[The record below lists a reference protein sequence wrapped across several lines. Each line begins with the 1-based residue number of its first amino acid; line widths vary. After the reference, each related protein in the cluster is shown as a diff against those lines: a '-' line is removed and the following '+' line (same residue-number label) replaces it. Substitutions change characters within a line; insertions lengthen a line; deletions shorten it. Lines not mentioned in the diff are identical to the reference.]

1 MKKELLIVFSAF
13 TFGILVWISDS
24 ALDSLFFYE
33 GTFIDRLILDVPKHE
48 IYFRLQVIVFFT
60 IFGIIIA
67 NLFSK
72 RNQAEKALHRSHDK
86 LEKRV
91 EDRTIKLSEANKILN
106 DEIAERV
113 HAEYRLMFNQ
123 KMLKAVIDGI
133 SDPLILVNKDYEI
146 KMINRSAYVYYGIK
160 SSQNVSG
167 KKCHEIVLD
176 NSNPC
181 EGCEISLTNYSSK
194 STSFERQG
202 IFNSQKVEKVVTYP
216 ILGENGLLENIL
228 IRISDI
234 TERKNF
240 ERHLVQSEKMSAL
253 GTLVSSIAHEI
264 NNPNNFVTF
273 NLPILKEYILEIIP
287 IIEDHGKKHQD
298 YEPFNMTIS
307 EFCKDLTKIVDN
319 IDHGS
324 KRVSTFVT
332 NLKEY
337 SQQDYGTPH
346 TLIDIKTVIENAF
359 MICKS
364 KIDKEVK
371 FFSMDISDNIPKI
384 VTDRYA
390 VEQVLVT
397 LLINASEAII
407 DKKDSWVKVT
417 AEYVNTSKRY
427 LVIKVQDN
435 GCGMDENTRRRIFDP
450 FFSTKSLELGTG
462 LGLYICHNLSKK
474 LGGRIEVESEPNRGT
489 IFQLILPF
497 TDQE

>member
-1 MKKELLIVFSAF
+1 MRKEPLIILSSFM
-13 TFGILVWISDS
+13 FGILVWISDS

-33 GTFIDRLILDVPKHE
+33 GTFIDMLILDVPKHE
-48 IYFRLQVIVFFT
+48 IYFRLQVIFFFT
-60 IFGIIIA
+60 IFGVIIA
-67 NLFSK
+67 HLFSK
-72 RNQAEKALHRSHDK
+72 KNQAQIALRKTHDE
-86 LEKRV
+86 LEKIV
-91 EDRTIKLSEANKILN
+91 ENRTIKLSEANAILN

-113 HAEYRLMFNQ
+113 HAEYSLQQNQ
-123 KMLKAVIDGI
+123 KMLKAVLDGI

-146 KMINRSAYVYYGIK
+146 KMMNRSAYVYYGIK
-160 SSQNVSG
+160 NSQNVID
-167 KKCHEIVLD
+167 KTCHEITIG
-176 NSNPC
+176 NSSPC
-181 EGCEISLTNYSSK
+181 EGCDIQGTNYSFE
-194 STSFERQG
+194 STSFERTG
-202 IFNSQKVEKVVTYP
+202 IFNSQKIEKVVTYP
-216 ILGENGLLENIL
+216 ILGENGQLENIL

-234 TERKNF
+234 TERKKF

-273 NLPILKEYILEIIP
+273 NVPILKDYIAEIIP
-287 IIEDHGKKHQD
+287 IIEDHGNKHLD
-298 YEPFNMTIS
+298 YEPFNMSIS
-307 EFCKDLTKIVDN
+307 EFCKDFTKIIDN

-324 KRVSTFVT
+324 KRVSVFVS

-337 SQQDYGTPH
+337 SQQNFGDPH
-346 TLIDIKTVIENAF
+346 TLISIKSVIENAY

-371 FFSMDISDNIPKI
+371 SFTMDISDNIPKI

-397 LLINASEAII
+397 LLINASEAS

-417 AEYVNTSKRY
+417 AEYVNSSKRY
-427 LVIKVQDN
+427 LVIKIQDN
-435 GCGMDENTRRRIFDP
+435 GIGMDENTRRRIFDP
-450 FFSTKSLELGTG
+450 FFSTKSRELGTG

-497 TDQE
+497 IDQE